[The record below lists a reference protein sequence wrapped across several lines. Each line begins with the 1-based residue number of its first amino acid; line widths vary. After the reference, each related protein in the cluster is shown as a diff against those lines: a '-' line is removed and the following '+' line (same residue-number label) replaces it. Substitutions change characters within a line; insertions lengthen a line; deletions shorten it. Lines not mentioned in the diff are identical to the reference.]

1 MSSEQN
7 LINTWLSFTRIHAE
21 LSNEL
26 DRILQA
32 RHQTTLNEFYV
43 LLFLSKT
50 PAKKL
55 RLLELQQLVGLSQS
69 AMSRLSVRMENKS
82 CGVIQRLG
90 YEDDRRGV
98 CATITDRGELRLQE
112 ILATVNE
119 TLEKSLKTSDID
131 TALKFFINVK
141 NSLQENE

>member
-1 MSSEQN
+1 MSSEQT
-7 LINTWLSFTRIHAE
+7 LLNTWLSFTRIHAE
-21 LSNEL
+21 LANEL
-26 DRILQA
+26 DRMLQA
-32 RHQTTLNEFYV
+32 RHQTALNEFYV

-50 PAKKL
+50 PEKKL

-98 CATITDRGELRLQE
+98 CAIITDLGEIRLQE

-119 TLEKSLKTSDID
+119 TLEKTLKNNDID
-131 TALKFFINVK
+131 TALKLFVHAK
-141 NSLQENE
+141 KRTSEE

>member
-1 MSSEQN
+1 MSNAQS
-7 LINTWLSFTRIHAE
+7 LIDTWLSFTHIHAK
-21 LSNEL
+21 LSSDL
-26 DRILQA
+26 DRALQEK
-32 RHQTTLNEFYV
+32 HQMPLKEFYV

-50 PAKKL
+50 PDKKL

-82 CGVIQRLG
+82 CGVIERLG

-98 CATITDRGELRLQE
+98 CALITDKGEQRLEE

-119 TLEKSLKTSDID
+119 TLESSLTNSNMDDALNFFIQLKTAS
-131 TALKFFINVK
+131 K
-141 NSLQENE
+141 ND

>member
-1 MSSEQN
+1 MSSKQN
-7 LINTWLSFTRIHAE
+7 LITTWLAFTRIHGE

-26 DRILQA
+26 DRMLQA
-32 RHQTTLNEFYV
+32 GHQTTLNEFYV
-43 LLFLSKT
+43 LLFLSEA
-50 PAKKL
+50 PEKKL

-98 CATITDRGELRLQE
+98 CAIITDRGETRLQE
-112 ILATVNE
+112 ILAAVNE
-119 TLEKSLKTSDID
+119 TLEN
-131 TALKFFINVK
+131 ALKKTEIDKALQLFVHAKDGFFE
-141 NSLQENE
+141 Q

>member
-7 LINTWLSFTRIHAE
+7 LITTWLSFTRIHAE

-26 DRILQA
+26 DRMLQA

-43 LLFLSKT
+43 LLFLSNT
-50 PAKKL
+50 PEKKL

-90 YEDDRRGV
+90 LENDRRGV
-98 CATITDRGELRLQE
+98 CATITDRGEIRLQE
-112 ILATVNE
+112 ILDTVNE
-119 TLEKSLKTSDID
+119 TLEKSFKKGDID
-131 TALKFFINVK
+131 TVLKLFVHAKDGLFK
-141 NSLQENE
+141 E

>member
-7 LINTWLSFTRIHAE
+7 LITTWLSFTRIHAE

-26 DRILQA
+26 DRMLQA

-43 LLFLSKT
+43 LLFLSNT
-50 PAKKL
+50 PEKKL

-69 AMSRLSVRMENKS
+69 AMSRLSVRMENKT

-90 YEDDRRGV
+90 FENDRRGV
-98 CATITDRGELRLQE
+98 CATITDRGEIRLQE
-112 ILATVNE
+112 ILDTVNE
-119 TLEKSLKTSDID
+119 TLEKSFKKSDID
-131 TALKFFINVK
+131 TALKLFVHAKDELFK
-141 NSLQENE
+141 E

>member
-1 MSSEQN
+1 MSSEQT
-7 LINTWLSFTRIHAE
+7 LLNTWLSFTRIHAE
-21 LSNEL
+21 LANEL
-26 DRILQA
+26 DRMLQT
-32 RHQTTLNEFYV
+32 RHQTALNEFYV
-43 LLFLSKT
+43 LLFLSET
-50 PAKKL
+50 PEKKL

-98 CATITDRGELRLQE
+98 CATITDLGEIRLQE

-119 TLEKSLKTSDID
+119 TLEKSLNINDID
-131 TALKFFINVK
+131 TALKLFVHAK
-141 NSLQENE
+141 KRTTEE

>member
-7 LINTWLSFTRIHAE
+7 LINTWLSFTRVHAE

-26 DRILQA
+26 DRMLQA

-50 PAKKL
+50 PEKKL

-98 CATITDRGELRLQE
+98 CAIITDRGEVRLQE
-112 ILATVNE
+112 ILDTVNE
-119 TLEKSLKTSDID
+119 TLEKSLKNSDID
-131 TALKFFINVK
+131 TALKLFVDAK
-141 NSLQENE
+141 SGLQENE

>member
-1 MSSEQN
+1 
-7 LINTWLSFTRIHAE
+7 
-21 LSNEL
+21 
-26 DRILQA
+26 
-32 RHQTTLNEFYV
+32 
-43 LLFLSKT
+43 
-50 PAKKL
+50 
-55 RLLELQQLVGLSQS
+55 
-69 AMSRLSVRMENKS
+69 MSRLSVRMENKS

>member
-7 LINTWLSFTRIHAE
+7 LITTWLAFTRIHAE

-26 DRILQA
+26 DRMLQA
-32 RHQTTLNEFYV
+32 RHQMTLNEFYV
-43 LLFLSKT
+43 LLFLSET
-50 PAKKL
+50 PEKKL

-82 CGVIQRLG
+82 CGVIQRIG

-98 CATITDRGELRLQE
+98 CAIITDRGEIRLQE

-119 TLEKSLKTSDID
+119 TLEKTFKKSEID
-131 TALKFFINVK
+131 TALKLFAHAK
-141 NSLQENE
+141 DGLSEQ